1 MSTAETILL
10 LKLAKS
16 IKDIKSRAPEK
27 GDRGREPTADEI
39 KQAVE
44 LYMAFNAESFRGA
57 PGKAAKA
64 NNGEDG
70 VGIDDIEWVGNTV
83 IFHLTDGREIEHKLP
98 RTRDV
103 FMGGGGLGAGEI
115 QKMIDDALEVALAG
129 PIEVRN
135 DTGDQLR
142 ADSNEI
148 EYLPGLTT
156 MLVTSAGDTV
166 VYTAPVDKAFRLY
179 SMSAVPVLRGVEDA
193 PVITV
198 LIKNSDGSPFKT
210 AYIGAAISKRKLI
223 TCPVGGKIVVNIDI
237 AARLPTTFD
246 IEEFAP

>member
-103 FMGGGGLGAGEI
+103 FMGGGTSEDRVKELVQQLGGIQQIFIGLPKDI
-115 QKMIDDALEVALAG
+115 PTYPALAF
-129 PIEVRN
+129 V
-135 DTGDQLR
+135 DL
-142 ADSNEI
+142 AS
-148 EYLPGLTT
+148 YPGLY
-156 MLVTSAGDTV
+156 L
-166 VYTAPVDKAFRLY
+166 
-179 SMSAVPVLRGVEDA
+179 EQ
-193 PVITV
+193 
-198 LIKNSDGSPFKT
+198 
-210 AYIGAAISKRKLI
+210 
-223 TCPVGGKIVVNIDI
+223 VNI
-237 AARLPTTFD
+237 P
-246 IEEFAP
+246 